1 MQVTCLRDTRDG
13 DLGLDPSPQE
23 LVQDWGRTAS
33 DVGDPKRGA
42 RFFLPGKGR
51 PREVVAS
58 WTASSFAKI
67 TCHRHLHPTSRI
79 LLFGEP
85 LPPARTLFPHLFQAP
100 LSLPRA
106 WQPLSVLSPKEGAAD
121 PGGLAAEG
129 PPFAPLR

>member
-13 DLGLDPSPQE
+13 DLGLEPSPQE

-85 LPPARTLFPHLFQAP
+85 L
-100 LSLPRA
+100 SLPRA